1 MAIPLA
7 YQSNSKNDFTSSRTP
22 PTPRQYG
29 PPILQKYDMVVDRPK
44 ARWDVSDSI
53 RNHIIAMLGEFVG
66 TLSLFF
72 GFAAVQISK
81 SHPDNLAGGVNV
93 SSPSLLQIFFISAGF
108 GLSFTINAW
117 IFFRVSGSAFNPA
130 VSIVQS
136 FSVHEIKPDFCPGD
150 LRAMS
155 GRCGTLVPRAS
166 GCSST
171 NRGRN
176 CSCWFGLGSFPGPFD
191 AKNTLGSGTTKV
203 QGVFIEMVL
212 TTELIFTIM
221 MLAVEKHRASF
232 VAPLGIGIALF
243 LGHLIGKHRH
253 GRYLL
258 FQN

>member
-1 MAIPLA
+1 
-7 YQSNSKNDFTSSRTP
+7 
-22 PTPRQYG
+22 
-29 PPILQKYDMVVDRPK
+29 MVVDRPK
-44 ARWDVSDSI
+44 ARWAVSDSI

-66 TLSLFF
+66 TLSFLFF

-81 SHPDNLAGGVNV
+81 SHPDNLAGGLNV

-108 GLSFTINAW
+108 GLSLTINAW

-130 VSIVQS
+130 VSIVQPS
-136 FSVHEIKPDFCPGD
+136 LLMRLNLISVQVTLGLCLVGAVPW
-150 LRAMS
+150 LRGLLVVPVQIGAGIAAAGLVS
-155 GRCGTLVPRAS
+155 GL
-166 GCSST
+166 
-171 NRGRN
+171 
-176 CSCWFGLGSFPGPFD
+176 FPGPFD
-191 AKNTLGSGTTKV
+191 VQNTLGSGTTKV

-232 VAPLGIGIALF
+232 VAPLGIGIALL

-253 GRYLL
+253 RRCLL